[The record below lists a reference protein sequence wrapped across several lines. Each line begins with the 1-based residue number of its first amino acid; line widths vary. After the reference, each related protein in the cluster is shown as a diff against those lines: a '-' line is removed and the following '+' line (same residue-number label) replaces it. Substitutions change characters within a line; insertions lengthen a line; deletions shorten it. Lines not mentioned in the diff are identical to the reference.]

1 MIDEIKIRN
10 YIRALINPYGKPFEG
25 TAYELGLK
33 IMKYI
38 EGMEKANYPLS
49 DCIGD
54 CKNCWKTKLVNQ
66 PKVGEWIPCSER
78 LPQEDESVL
87 ITTKTTDKIYFG
99 TYTKRYGFSMR
110 EGFIC
115 GDGFM
120 WLNTAVA
127 WMPLPQP
134 YKGEQI

>member
-1 MIDEIKIRN
+1 MIDEKR
-10 YIRALINPYGKPFEG
+10 LIERLWEQHKG
-25 TAYELGLK
+25 
-33 IMKYI
+33 I
-38 EGMEKANYPLS
+38 KANAECYTDAEEVADEICNIVS
-49 DCIGD
+49 IIEE
-54 CKNCWKTKLVNQ
+54 Q

-127 WMPLPQP
+127 WMPLPP
-134 YKGEQI
+134 AYKGE